1 MISNLATCISQ
12 YSRRT
17 GTIREISA
25 LPNTTTDTTNMS
37 RRYISIPQVALN
49 SGHGNLYLKEVRIW
63 YYNVASNLSLVIP
76 GNTQWSP
83 VINSN
88 LQEWHQ

>member
-1 MISNLATCISQ
+1 MYHNIVDVLAPSERDQHYNI
-12 YSRRT
+12 
-17 GTIREISA
+17 
-25 LPNTTTDTTNMS
+25 TDT
-37 RRYISIPQVALN
+37 RYISISQVTLN

-83 VINSN
+83 VTNSN